1 VTTSSNGPTVRPDQA
16 IERFFEQTD
25 IRRNLA
31 FLRERLPPEARIV
44 VAGGAVRNVII
55 AAFYG
60 SAPPTRDIDLFI
72 GGLERHFSLAAM
84 LKDQAARP
92 TDLKGMRWHPAGSDL
107 VYDLCL
113 LHDFLGI
120 AAYRLEPTMSNLLAG
135 IDFTI
140 NAILFDVDRR
150 SVVERGCTA
159 AIQAGEIDFN
169 SRRIPDKGLL
179 AYRALLMAHKTGFRL
194 SPSVFDYLRNR
205 LEVGVLRQV
214 KGYLQAKLGK
224 AAAAVVMGGYD
235 ALCRHHS
242 YQAYRASWAKAA
254 LHSSRDHSFGG

>member
-1 VTTSSNGPTVRPDQA
+1 MAILSNGQWVRPDPA
-16 IERFFEQTD
+16 IERFFAQPA
-25 IRRNLA
+25 IRGNLT
-31 FLRERLPPEARIV
+31 FLRERLPREAQIV

-55 AAFYG
+55 AAFHG
-60 SAPPTRDIDLFI
+60 SAPPTPDIDIFI
-72 GGLERHFSLAAM
+72 GGLGRDFSLEGM
-84 LKDQAARP
+84 LKDQKARP
-92 TDLKGMRWHPAGSDL
+92 TDLKGMRWHPADSPL
-107 VYDLCL
+107 AYDLCL

-120 AAYRLEPTMSNLLAG
+120 AAYRLEPTMANLLAG

-150 SVVERGCTA
+150 TVAEQGCTA
-159 AIQAGEIDFN
+159 AVRKREIDFN
-169 SRRIPDKGLL
+169 SRRIPDKALI
-179 AYRALLMAHKTGFRL
+179 AYRALLMAHKTGFHL
-194 SPSVFDYLRNR
+194 GPPVFDFLRNR
-205 LEVGVLRQV
+205 LEVGALRQI